1 MSTVAKE
8 ATSEPMPTPGHAASE
23 AAIVPISELPFMRV
37 RLDLL
42 QPQRDAVGRQ
52 RAQDRTAL
60 LVAKWKILNETLPMI
75 RSSTLSTLE
84 AVEGKA
90 GVVSLRICYREKYDA
105 IQKSIKETTEGIT
118 ELEQAARELDEMHAG
133 FLSEMRN
140 TRSSLL
146 GVENQ
151 QRAMLN
157 TWASSAIQRG
167 ANSRKS
173 IEDILSGDQLYQ
185 GRKAKVEFQ
194 ISNAKKA
201 LDTLSP
207 EIEKIETI
215 LASVGC

>member
-1 MSTVAKE
+1 M
-8 ATSEPMPTPGHAASE
+8 AASVKE
-23 AAIVPISELPFMRV
+23 TTITTDAGISPAALIPVEELPFV
-37 RLDLL
+37 RARLALL
-42 QPQRDAVGRQ
+42 QPQSDAVSRQ
-52 RAQDRTAL
+52 RAQDRTVL

-105 IQKSIKETTEGIT
+105 IQKSIKETTGGIT
-118 ELEQAARELDEMHAG
+118 ELEQASRELDEMHAG
-133 FLSEMRN
+133 FLSEIHN

-167 ANSRKS
+167 ANTRKS
-173 IEDILSGDQLYQ
+173 VEDILANDQLYQ
-185 GRKAKVEFQ
+185 GTKSKVEFQ

-201 LDTLSP
+201 LDKLSP
-207 EIEKIETI
+207 EIEKIESI